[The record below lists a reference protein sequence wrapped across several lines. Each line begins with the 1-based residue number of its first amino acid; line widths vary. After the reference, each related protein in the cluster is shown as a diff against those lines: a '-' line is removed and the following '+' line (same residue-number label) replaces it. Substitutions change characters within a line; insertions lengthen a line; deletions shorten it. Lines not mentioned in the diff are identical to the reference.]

1 MIHIGQ
7 SIQMVLRN
15 KGKSV
20 TWLADQ
26 LGYTRA
32 NIYKIFLRNN
42 LEYILIRNVSLLLE
56 HNFFED
62 LAEDLRIDMKK
73 TKS

>member
-1 MIHIGQ
+1 MIHVGQ
-7 SIQMVLRN
+7 SIQTVLRN

-62 LAEDLRIDMKK
+62 MAEDLRIDMKK
-73 TKS
+73 TRN

>member
-15 KGKSV
+15 KVKSV